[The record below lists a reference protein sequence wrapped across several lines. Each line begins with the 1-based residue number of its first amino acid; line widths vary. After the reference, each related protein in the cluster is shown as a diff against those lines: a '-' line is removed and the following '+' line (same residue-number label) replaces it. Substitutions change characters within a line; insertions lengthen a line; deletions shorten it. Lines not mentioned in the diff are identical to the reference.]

1 MKLHSLSF
9 KIPLVTSIILSI
21 FLIFLITIITSLSS
35 KSLENMAK
43 KVLDTAVN
51 SYSDMLHLYF
61 QEKNL
66 VMDIY
71 AQDVNIIN
79 FLKNPTAEN
88 KILAEES
95 LKRFTREV
103 TNTEIFYDYS
113 IANFDATIYV
123 DSLGGVLS
131 NINYGKNSEDWK
143 KFENTGYNFGG
154 RDLVQPL
161 FYNHMHPIYVIWKG
175 IKDENGKVLGVL
187 NSAINWGKFL
197 DEYIS
202 KSRIGEVGTITIIDK
217 NKNIIAHT
225 DTNKIYIYESDIG
238 ADSGGATYE
247 RKRNTIRQKEDI
259 FFQHILDTK
268 SGSYDYEDDSGEK
281 FLTSYKPIDN
291 TAWYLVASSNKDIIF
306 KDISKLLFITILVSI
321 IILVFAILFL
331 AFYSKAMLSPLNMLA
346 DEAARMADGYIILG
360 TIDHKLERKDE
371 VGALVGSFS
380 KMKHSIR
387 EMLDVA
393 ENNINETKENII
405 QMSNGSS
412 TLLSKTEEN
421 VADIAS
427 VASSTEEI
435 TSNIQQTTSNAIKIN
450 EMMNEAKGIVEN
462 AYTSIIETAET
473 ARLVSE
479 VSSKIG
485 NITKSIEDISMQ
497 TGLLALN
504 ASVEAARAGD
514 QGKGFAV
521 VASEVRNLAQT
532 SSVSVK
538 SIIDLINESND
549 KIKKSEQS
557 SMESKK
563 LFEEIKIKIEETSR
577 IINEF
582 SNALREQEI
591 GINKINE
598 NMSHIE
604 NTTKANEEFIDSLNT
619 LSESLKHNASGI
631 EEAMSFFKFTK

>member
-380 KMKHSIR
+380 KMKHSIM

>member
-131 NINYGKNSEDWK
+131 NINYGRNSEDWK

>member
-131 NINYGKNSEDWK
+131 NINYGRNSEDWK

-563 LFEEIKIKIEETSR
+563 LFEEIRTKIEETSK